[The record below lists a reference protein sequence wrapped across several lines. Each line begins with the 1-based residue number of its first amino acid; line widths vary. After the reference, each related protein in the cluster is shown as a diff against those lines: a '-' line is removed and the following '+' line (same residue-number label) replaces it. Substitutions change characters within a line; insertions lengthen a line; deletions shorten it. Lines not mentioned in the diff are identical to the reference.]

1 MLSVKRGYT
10 DKHAKAGLKEKL
22 PDIECWVNQFKNYEI
37 TIVIPEFTSICPKTG
52 LPDFGTI
59 TIKYMPLK
67 CCLELKSLK
76 LYIGKYRNLGIF
88 HENAVNCILQDIV
101 KAAKPEW
108 VNVFGEFNFRGGIK
122 TIVEAKYSRKS
133 QKTRK

>member
-1 MLSVKRGYT
+1 MLSAKGRYT
-10 DKHAKAGLKEKL
+10 DKHAQAGLKEKL

-59 TIKYMPLK
+59 IIKYVPLK
-67 CCLELKSLK
+67 YCLELKSLK

-88 HENAVNCILQDIV
+88 YENAINCILQDIV
-101 KAAKPEW
+101 KAAKPKR
-108 VNVFGEFNFRGGIK
+108 VNVSGEFNFRGGIK
-122 TIVEAKYSRKS
+122 TIVEARYP
-133 QKTRK
+133 QKGHK